1 MRTADKRYFK
11 TEKYAEILPGELTV
25 DVVAVA
31 DEAGS
36 NSDGIAEGEI
46 NVLVD
51 PIPYVSGAKSVS
63 ASTGG
68 TDTEGDDS
76 FTRRI
81 NYAPSIFSVA
91 GPVDAYEYFASS
103 WRSDVADTKIV
114 CKEGYT
120 IHIYFLMAGGRVPT
134 REECTG
140 MQEYFDTVKRPMGDL
155 VLCHAPEEIPYDIE
169 LTYHIALSNVKNA
182 STIQENVEAAVKEY
196 ETWQRKIGR
205 DIEPAELIMRVREA
219 GAKRPRLLTP
229 VETTVSQIQVAKL
242 RSCKVTYGGIEDD

>member
-1 MRTADKRYFK
+1 MALDYTTKSGDTWDLIALNVYGSELKADWLMQNNPRY
-11 TEKYAEILPGELTV
+11 
-25 DVVAVA
+25 
-31 DEAGS
+31 
-36 NSDGIAEGEI
+36 
-46 NVLVD
+46 
-51 PIPYVSGAKSVS
+51 
-63 ASTGG
+63 
-68 TDTEGDDS
+68 
-76 FTRRI
+76 
-81 NYAPSIFSVA
+81 
-91 GPVDAYEYFASS
+91 
-103 WRSDVADTKIV
+103 TKIV

-229 VETTVSQIQVAKL
+229 VETTVSEIQVAKL
-242 RSCKVTYGGIEDD
+242 RSCKVTYGGIEDG

>member
-1 MRTADKRYFK
+1 MAEYLLPLEQMIEQLGKLPGVGRKTAA
-11 TEKYAEILPGELTV
+11 KYAFRLLAMPEEEL
-25 DVVAVA
+25 
-31 DEAGS
+31 
-36 NSDGIAEGEI
+36 
-46 NVLVD
+46 
-51 PIPYVSGAKSVS
+51 
-63 ASTGG
+63 
-68 TDTEGDDS
+68 
-76 FTRRI
+76 
-81 NYAPSIFSVA
+81 
-91 GPVDAYEYFASS
+91 
-103 WRSDVADTKIV
+103 
-114 CKEGYT
+114 
-120 IHIYFLMAGGRVPT
+120 
-134 REECTG
+134 EECTG

-229 VETTVSQIQVAKL
+229 VETTVSEIQVAKL